1 MNRSICRKAATVV
14 IGSVFTAGMLLGTSG
29 AWAQQK
35 TVSLKQQILGT
46 WSLVSQYVE
55 QDGKKIER
63 FSSDPKGISIYE
75 RNGQFVQLLQRKD
88 LPKFASNNAMTGTTD
103 ENKAVVQGSIAY
115 YGTYTVNEKDG
126 TMNSHIDGSTYP
138 NFDGQDQ
145 KRKISISGDEMK
157 STLSTSALGGGAAI
171 SVWKRIK

>member
-1 MNRSICRKAATVV
+1 MNMSIRKAVVNFVAGPVIVGAT
-14 IGSVFTAGMLLGTSG
+14 LLGASG

-35 TVSLKQQILGT
+35 AGSLKQQVLGT

-55 QDGKKIER
+55 QDGKKTER
-63 FSSDPKGISIYE
+63 FGSDPKGISIYE
-75 RNGQFVQLLQRKD
+75 RNGQFVQVLQRRN
-88 LPKFASNNAMTGTTD
+88 LPKFASNNAMTGTAD

-115 YGTYTVNEKDG
+115 FGTYTTNEKDG
-126 TMNSHIDGSTYP
+126 TMNSHVNGSTYP

-145 KRKISISGDEMK
+145 QRKISISGDEMK
-157 STLSTSALGGGAAI
+157 STLSTSALGGGAAT